1 LAKTDPTDRL
11 SAMAQ
16 AIRSFLDACGL
27 DVEGTELEG
36 TPENVARAFCE
47 SFIDGYDADPAEIL
61 SSAYAPKGVAGAT
74 EIVLVKDVPFHG
86 MCPHHLL
93 PFHGRAHV
101 AYIPGQKLA
110 SLSSLARLV
119 DCFAHRLEIQETVT
133 RQIAEALME
142 HLDAAGTAVVLD
154 TDQTCMTARG
164 VERAG
169 ARTVSQHFTGKF
181 SEDAS
186 LRSDFLQ
193 SLPPGTSFELDPVG
207 FGGLVVL
214 L

>member
-1 LAKTDPTDRL
+1 
-11 SAMAQ
+11 MAQ

-110 SLSSLARLV
+110 SLSSLARQEFLV
-119 DCFAHRLEIQETVT
+119 GIGNPKAIVIFTAFFPQFVDPDRYLASFAVLGALFLVFEMCAVALYALAGRHLGRL
-133 RQIAEALME
+133 AN
-142 HLDAAGTAVVLD
+142 HPKAAQWLN
-154 TDQTCMTARG
+154 
-164 VERAG
+164 
-169 ARTVSQHFTGKF
+169 RTSG
-181 SEDAS
+181 SMMI
-186 LRSDFLQ
+186 
-193 SLPPGTSFELDPVG
+193 G
-207 FGGLVVL
+207 FGL
-214 L
+214 LLAFARRPAV